1 MDPLLLARYPV
12 LPEAGVFIATEGPS
26 IEQLLREPT
35 WARVRAAAR
44 ERALKAVEEG
54 ESAPSQAIDRSE
66 ALVDLLAYVLTRVA
80 VSATKDDYVVR
91 RHAVAESKRL
101 SRALV
106 DEAPETIRE
115 VAAALGLAASP
126 APGGRHFVHFAQ
138 YLPYASALKDMR
150 WKLVSQ
156 ELRGGAVAL
165 DDHGLVRL
173 AEEAYRRR
181 IEKELPFPL
190 DGETSEPLRVV
201 AGELLAAAA
210 EKKARFATPD
220 GGPVEF
226 ASFPPCMT
234 RILAMLQTGE
244 NAPHAARFAIT
255 SYLHTLGLSADE
267 IVALFAKAPDF
278 REDLTRYQVEHITGR
293 SSGTSYTPPG
303 CQAMKTYG
311 ICYGEDDWC
320 RRTNPAGERY
330 VTHPLGYYR
339 WAEKRRARDA
349 PAAKTADIP
358 PS

>member
-1 MDPLLLARYPV
+1 MDPFLLARYPF
-12 LPEAGVFIATEGPS
+12 LPEASAFVAAEGPALD
-26 IEQLLREPT
+26 ELLHDPT
-35 WARVRAAAR
+35 WSRVRTAAR
-44 ERALKAVEEG
+44 TRALKAVEEG
-54 ESAPSQAIDRSE
+54 TAAPSEAIDRGE
-66 ALVDLLAYVLTRVA
+66 ALQEVLSYVLTRIA
-80 VSATKDDYVVR
+80 VSASKDDYVVR

-101 SRALV
+101 STALV
-106 DEAPETIRE
+106 DETPGTIRE
-115 VAAALGLAASP
+115 VASALGLAAAT
-126 APGGRHFVHFAQ
+126 APDGRHAVHFAQ
-138 YLPYASALKDMR
+138 YLPYASALKDLR
-150 WKLVSQ
+150 WKLVAQ
-156 ELRGGAVAL
+156 ELRGGTVTL

-181 IEKELPFPL
+181 VEKELPFDL
-190 DGETSEPLRVV
+190 EDDVAEPLKPV

-210 EKKARFATPD
+210 EKKARFATPE

-278 REDLTRYQVEHITGR
+278 REDLTRYQVEHITGK

-320 RRTNPAGERY
+320 RRTNPEGARY
-330 VTHPLGYYR
+330 VSHPLGYYR
-339 WAEKRRARDA
+339 WAEKRRQ
-349 PAAKTADIP
+349 KTISLP